1 MKSKLRLISKNFND
15 CENKL
20 LQDGCNNARI
30 YRYSEG
36 GSFCLSWGTTEE
48 TILCITW
55 CSNTKRVV
63 TLSVIE
69 DDCEQVK
76 NLERTISR
84 LCYDKY
90 FGKELVREYLEL
102 FS

>member
-1 MKSKLRLISKNFND
+1 MESKLRLISKNFND

-20 LQDGCNNARI
+20 LQDGCDNARI
-30 YRYSEG
+30 YRHHRR
-36 GSFCLSWGTTEE
+36 GSFCLSWDIMA
-48 TILCITW
+48 TIICVTW

-63 TLSVIE
+63 TLSVVNE
-69 DDCEQVK
+69 DCEQINNIDKVI
-76 NLERTISR
+76 TR